1 MALARR
7 HRQDG
12 DMIEK
17 LSDLPEGVLG
27 FRAVGTVEASDY
39 QTVVD
44 PAIDAVIAAGDK
56 VNLVFVMDDA
66 FERYSLG
73 ALWQDAL
80 LEGKPERSWGRIALV
95 TDHSL
100 IGEVIHGISFLF
112 PCDMR
117 FFSVAQQHAAI
128 EWAATGTQPA

>member
-27 FRAVGTVEASDY
+27 FRAIGTVEASDY

-56 VNLVFVMDDA
+56 VNVVFVMDDA

-73 ALWQDAL
+73 AMWQDAL
-80 LEGKPERSWGRIALV
+80 LEGKPARSWGRIALV
-95 TDHSL
+95 TDHAV
-100 IGEVIHGISFLF
+100 IGEVIHGISFLV
-112 PCDMR
+112 PGDLR
-117 FFSVAQQHAAI
+117 FFPVAQQPEAVA
-128 EWAATGTQPA
+128 WAAESPHPA